1 MRLAELVHR
10 KRKLEEA
17 ERTSE
22 ERLAAAS
29 KEATAK
35 VSRSAP
41 QVSTRVLSLHDTVT
55 FRHGNIR
62 GGSLSYGQT
71 P

>member
-1 MRLAELVHR
+1 MRLAELEHR

-35 VSRSAP
+35 VGRFATSSVHESAQP
-41 QVSTRVLSLHDTVT
+41 S
-55 FRHGNIR
+55 
-62 GGSLSYGQT
+62 
-71 P
+71 

>member
-1 MRLAELVHR
+1 MRLAELEHR

-22 ERLAAAS
+22 ERRAASS

-35 VSRSAP
+35 VGRFAP
-41 QVSTRVLSLHDTVT
+41 QVSMRVLSLHYTVT
-55 FRHGNIR
+55 FRLGHMR
-62 GGSLSYGQT
+62 GRSLFYGQT